1 MLNRTKLL
9 ARLFGIAVLCQ
20 LIPATGFSQLAL
32 TLQSAIDS
40 ALLNNFQVRIARN
53 NAAIGQLNNNTGTAG
68 MLPSVGIN
76 AGDNQSYNTI
86 HQELNT
92 GTVINKDNASGNLLT
107 GSLSASMTLFNGL
120 KISAEKERLHYLQ
133 LQGEQ
138 LLNSEIQNTIAAVMV
153 NYYDIVRQQRY
164 LATIIQSLSVSE
176 KKLELITLRKNI
188 GLANDADYLQA
199 QTDVAS
205 SEQIVAQQNT
215 VLQQSIISLQ
225 QLMGVKDFST
235 LIITDTILVDST
247 IKSEEVISAL
257 KNNPDFLAAD
267 QQVSISE
274 QISREITA
282 QRYPSLKIGAG
293 YNFSRNVSDAG
304 LTLVSQSYGP
314 TAGVTLQIPLYNGN
328 AYRVQQRAAKYAIDN
343 ASINR
348 EQVVSALNASA
359 LKAYTSYSSSL
370 SQLAAQVVN
379 FQRADK
385 LLQLVLQRY
394 QLNQSTV
401 LDLKVA
407 QASYENAG
415 FLLVNLQFAA
425 KASEVELKRLVFGLK

>member
-1 MLNRTKLL
+1 MCSIKKILVQVSTFAIVIL
-9 ARLFGIAVLCQ
+9 AHPVS
-20 LIPATGFSQLAL
+20 GFSQQSL

-40 ALLNNFQVRIARN
+40 ALQHNFQVRIARN
-53 NAAIGQLNNNTGTAG
+53 NAAIWQLNNNLGTAG
-68 MLPSVGIN
+68 MLPSVGIS
-76 AGDNQSYNTI
+76 AADNQSYNTI

-92 GTVINKDNASGNLLT
+92 GTVINRDNASGNLLT
-107 GSLSASMTLFNGL
+107 GSLSANMTLFNGM
-120 KISAEKERLHYLQ
+120 KITAEKERLRYLQ

-138 LLNSEIQNTIAAVMV
+138 LLNSQIQNTIAAVMV

-164 LATIIQSLSVSE
+164 LATIKQSLSVSE

-188 GLANDADYLQA
+188 GLANEADYLQA
-199 QTDVAS
+199 QTDVAT
-205 SEQIVAQQNT
+205 SEQMVAQQN
-215 VLQQSIISLQ
+215 VLLQQSITALQ
-225 QLMGVKDFST
+225 QLMGIHDFGT
-235 LIITDTILVDST
+235 PVINDTIVVDST
-247 IKSEEVISAL
+247 IKSEEVLATL
-257 KNNPDFLAAD
+257 KSNPDFLVAD

-293 YNFSRNVSDAG
+293 YNFSRNVNDAG
-304 LTLVSQSYGP
+304 LTLVNQSYGP

-328 AYRVQQRAAKYAIDN
+328 AYRVQQETAKYAIDN
-343 ASINR
+343 AAINR
-348 EQVVSALNASA
+348 EQILNSLTAET
-359 LKAYTSYSSSL
+359 LKAYTSYTSSL
-370 SQLAAQVVN
+370 SQLAAQVIN

-394 QLNQSTV
+394 QLNQSTI
-401 LDLKVA
+401 LDLKAA

-425 KASEVELKRLVFGLK
+425 KVSEIELRRLVFGLK